1 MQQIKLKN
9 EIIEFAKASKAS
21 TDSQKKKTERNR
33 LREKNALKYTGLLFD
48 L

>member
-9 EIIEFAKASKAS
+9 EITELRKSK
-21 TDSQKKKTERNR
+21 QGQHRQPKKKNNRDR